1 MHTIRKRDQAG
12 RILPSEH
19 KKATCHPDRQVVGN
33 GLCGAC
39 YQREWR
45 KENPEKRQIYQRRN
59 SYGVSPQD
67 FDRMMAEQNY
77 RCAICRQPF
86 GEDRPSRPLIEHDH
100 NTGFVRGLVHYWCNT
115 RLTAV
120 EDKEFLGNALRY
132 LEDAQ
137 RRYDEQGA
145 TIQGYRSLG

>member
-1 MHTIRKRDQAG
+1 
-12 RILPSEH
+12 
-19 KKATCHPDRQVVGN
+19 
-33 GLCGAC
+33 
-39 YQREWR
+39 
-45 KENPEKRQIYQRRN
+45 
-59 SYGVSPQD
+59 
-67 FDRMMAEQNY
+67 MMVEQNY
-77 RCAICRQPF
+77 TCAICRKPF
-86 GEDRPSRPLIEHDH
+86 GDSRSLTPLIEHDH

-145 TIQGYRSLG
+145 TLQGYRSIRKDVGQTV